1 MKDALRMHWPEY
13 LIEAWALGTFMLAAG
28 VAATLLE
35 FPGSRLHQAL
45 PDPDV
50 RRVLAGVAMGLTA
63 IGLIYSPWGRRSGA
77 HMNPAVTLT
86 FLLLGK
92 TRRWDALFFILAQFV
107 GGTLGVLAVLGLF
120 GAAFSAA
127 PVNYAATVPGPNGA
141 GVAFLAELAIS
152 TGMMGTILTLSGS
165 ARTAPFTG
173 LAAGG
178 LVAIYITLEGPL
190 SGMSMNPARTF
201 ASAAPGLMWEYL
213 WIYFTAPVVGMLSAA
228 LLYRRANRRIECA
241 KLVHSRDVRC
251 IHGGYEPPGR
261 QALASDRPRSLFS

>member
-13 LIEAWALGTFMLAAG
+13 LIEAWALGTFMFAAG
-28 VAATLLE
+28 VVATLLE

-50 RRVLAGVAMGLTA
+50 RRVFAGVAMGITA

-86 FLLLGK
+86 FLVLGRV
-92 TRRWDALFFILAQFV
+92 RRWDALFFILAQFA
-107 GGTLGVLAVLGLF
+107 GGTLGVLTVLGLF
-120 GAAFSAA
+120 GVAFSAA
-127 PVNYAATVPGPNGA
+127 PVNYAATRPGPDGA
-141 GVAFLAELAIS
+141 GVAFLAELMIS
-152 TGMMGTILTLSGS
+152 TGMMWTILTLSGS
-165 ARTAPFTG
+165 PRTARFTG

-178 LVAIYITLEGPL
+178 LVASYISLEGPL

-213 WIYFTAPVVGMLSAA
+213 SAA
-228 LLYRRANRRIECA
+228 PACASARRLREARPFPRRA
-241 KLVHSRDVRC
+241 LHSLRLR
-251 IHGGYEPPGR
+251 
-261 QALASDRPRSLFS
+261 AAWA